1 MNNLSLYDITSGFPA
16 LMENTEM
23 SDEEKQKI
31 QEELLTLLKQKSQ
44 NIIGYI
50 RNIEL
55 TVEAMKMEENRLS
68 EQRKALE
75 TRLEKFKIYVKDCME
90 QNGFANEKIVTPLGT
105 LSIRKNPISIEIESE
120 DAIPEEYKNVIVT
133 KKVDKTKIK
142 NDFKETGEIPDGVQ
156 VITNKTSLVIK

>member
-31 QEELLTLLKQKSQ
+31 QEELLVLLKQKSQ

-105 LSIRKNPISIEIESE
+105 ISIRKNPISIEIENE
-120 DAIPEEYKNVIVT
+120 DEIPEEYKNVIVT

-142 NDFKETGEIPDGVQ
+142 NAFKETGEIPDGVKINTENTRLQ
-156 VITNKTSLVIK
+156 IK